1 MKILKEFKDFA
12 MRGNIIDMAIGVII
26 GSAFGKIVSSFVEN
40 IIMPPIGLLMGGIDL
55 SNFFI
60 PLSSTPV
67 STLAEAKAL
76 GVPVMAIGLFFNSV
90 IDFLIIA
97 FCIFFT
103 LKQINK
109 FLPKKAP
116 EKKFNCE
123 YCKEPIN
130 EQATRCPHCT
140 AQLTK

>member
-40 IIMPPIGLLMGGIDL
+40 IIMPPIGLLIGGIDL

-76 GVPVMAIGLFFNSV
+76 GVPVMAIGLFLNSV

-109 FLPKKAP
+109 FLPKKAQ
-116 EKKFNCE
+116 EKSANA
-123 YCKEPIN
+123 N
-130 EQATRCPHCT
+130 T
-140 AQLTK
+140 AKNR

>member
-40 IIMPPIGLLMGGIDL
+40 IIMPPIGLLIGGIDL

-76 GVPVMAIGLFFNSV
+76 GVPVMAIGLFLNSV

-109 FLPKKAP
+109 LLPKKAQ
-116 EKKFNCE
+116 EKKRKCE

>member
-76 GVPVMAIGLFFNSV
+76 GVPVMAIGLFFNSA

-103 LKQINK
+103 LTQINK

>member
-76 GVPVMAIGLFFNSV
+76 GIPVMAIGLFLNSV

-97 FCIFFT
+97 FCIFLT

-109 FLPKKAP
+109 LLPKKSP
-116 EKKFNCE
+116 EKKRICE
-123 YCKEPIN
+123 YCKEAIN
-130 EQATRCPHCT
+130 DQATRCPHCT

>member
-40 IIMPPIGLLMGGIDL
+40 IIMPPIGLLIGGIDL

-76 GVPVMAIGLFFNSV
+76 GLS
-90 IDFLIIA
+90 LIHI
-97 FCIFFT
+97 
-103 LKQINK
+103 
-109 FLPKKAP
+109 
-116 EKKFNCE
+116 
-123 YCKEPIN
+123 
-130 EQATRCPHCT
+130 
-140 AQLTK
+140 